1 MHGSE
6 NRSLRE
12 GGELTLVRKM
22 EREWILDAVRISF
35 VLLLGVPLCYAAGV
49 RFRDILVKERQ

>member
-35 VLLLGVPLCYAAGV
+35 VRGTLHAAEV
-49 RFRDILVKERQ
+49 RFRYILVKERQ

>member
-35 VLLLGVPLCYAAGV
+35 VLLLGVPLCMQP
-49 RFRDILVKERQ
+49 E